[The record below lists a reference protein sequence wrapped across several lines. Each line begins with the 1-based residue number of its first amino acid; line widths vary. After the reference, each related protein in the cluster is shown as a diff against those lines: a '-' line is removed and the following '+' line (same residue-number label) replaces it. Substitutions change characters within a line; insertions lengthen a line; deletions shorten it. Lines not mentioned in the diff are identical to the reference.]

1 MTAQLPFTADLIQ
14 AFGWALLHSFWQAF
28 FIFACLRLVLFLWP
42 QASSSI
48 KYNLSYLSLTGIF
61 CWFLATLWQQ
71 IEIVQKVHQAALLM
85 IETGVRR
92 PSFEVPAIYH
102 SQTELTGIF
111 PNLETWFPVLIVIYI
126 AGVGVMTIKLVMDL
140 VQLQQIRKN
149 QVSPIDPAWE
159 KYLQKLAT
167 QLSISRKVSLLISQ
181 HIQVPVMIGFLK
193 PVILLPVT
201 MFNNLTAEQL
211 EAILLHELA
220 HIKRN
225 DYLLNIFQ
233 SIIETIL
240 FFNPFIWWISKN
252 IRLEREHCCDDLVI
266 AGKVQPLHYA
276 KALVALE
283 EYRLTVN
290 ALAMA
295 AANDKQHLFHRI
307 KRIMEM
313 KTKNINY
320 TQQLLA
326 VSIIAI
332 GLVSI
337 AWLNPSNKEEYH
349 PQKNIIA
356 ADMTTAPIAP
366 ATAFPVIT
374 NTIKIAHFTLDT
386 VPANNKRQ
394 IEKYAAEA
402 TQSSM
407 EAAKM
412 GMEAASKAIKEIDWN
427 QINTEVSNA
436 MKGIDWEKI
445 NKEVETAVKNID
457 WDKINQDIK
466 TDLDQAKHQTVD
478 AKLIEESVRMGL
490 ESAKTAMAAISSD
503 EFRKHMT
510 DAQAAALNSKELK
523 AAMADVKKEMAKA
536 QAEMQHAQKEVAL
549 AQRQATLAARQQR
562 ISADNRKVISAEYRS
577 LVDQMA
583 ADKLIDT
590 EKGYT
595 IEKKNNTLSIN
606 GLEQSA
612 DVYKKYA
619 DVLNKVTQLTIKGKK
634 DRQSITIDEK

>member
-326 VSIIAI
+326 VSIIAV

-356 ADMTTAPIAP
+356 ADMATAPITA

-407 EAAKM
+407 DAAKL
-412 GMEAASKAIKEIDWN
+412 GMEAASKAMKEIDWN

-466 TDLDQAKHQTVD
+466 TDLDQAKHQPVD

-583 ADKLIDT
+583 ADNLIDI